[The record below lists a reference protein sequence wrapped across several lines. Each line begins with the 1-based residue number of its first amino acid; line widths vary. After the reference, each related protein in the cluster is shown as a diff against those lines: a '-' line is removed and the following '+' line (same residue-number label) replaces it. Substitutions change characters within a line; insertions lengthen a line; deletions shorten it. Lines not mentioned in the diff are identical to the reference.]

1 MKARRT
7 VSLCLLVLLAASVP
21 LLARGKKK
29 IAVLDFDTSAV
40 QTSVRKM
47 FGQNYNV
54 GGELSRQVEAYFEVD
69 GLYRLV
75 ERKKIEKT
83 LSHKKFRNL
92 DYTKTAN
99 IRKLGKKLKAD
110 AVLVGRVLR
119 FGEQTT
125 RKRVRQKRRSRKK
138 RRQKAQYVTL
148 RKAVVEVEVRL
159 VAVKSGKVLWVEKGI
174 GKFTLAGKTAPLS
187 GFEGFGAGGL
197 DFARPDFLATPLGK
211 AVDTAVDRVG
221 TMVLDSR
228 DDLGVKQFSITL
240 SVSSV
245 EGETAILNMGKGLGL
260 KVGRRLPVRRTTGEV
275 KDKKS
280 GVVLKRDSRR
290 VAVVEVVAFDDLTTT
305 TRIISGEPVKVGDE
319 VKVVM
324 K

>member
-1 MKARRT
+1 M
-7 VSLCLLVLLAASVP
+7 
-21 LLARGKKK
+21 
-29 IAVLDFDTSAV
+29 
-40 QTSVRKM
+40 
-47 FGQNYNV
+47 
-54 GGELSRQVEAYFEVD
+54 
-69 GLYRLV
+69 
-75 ERKKIEKT
+75 
-83 LSHKKFRNL
+83 
-92 DYTKTAN
+92 
-99 IRKLGKKLKAD
+99 
-110 AVLVGRVLR
+110 
-119 FGEQTT
+119 
-125 RKRVRQKRRSRKK
+125 
-138 RRQKAQYVTL
+138 TL

-159 VAVKSGKVLWVEKGI
+159 VAVKSGKVLWVETGI
-174 GKFTLAGKTAPLS
+174 GMFTLEGKTAPLS
-187 GFEGFGAGGL
+187 GFEGFGARDL
-197 DFARPDFLATPLGK
+197 DFARADFLATPLGK

-290 VAVVEVVAFDDLTTT
+290 VAVVEVVAFDDLTTA

-324 K
+324 KYPPVRLEKRRSFSRALFLWIGSLYSERASLQFGENGKASFGFAQDKQDLVLPAA